1 MNFPETSHC
10 LVNETMCRRR
20 RSTAEHSADRQ
31 VLDVA
36 ALELANCGR
45 CSPAAAL
52 EDPQRNARPSP
63 VGWMRPAEM
72 LRPNAQ
78 CVKRIKHHSAAAVT
92 PGLISVA
99 RG

>member
-1 MNFPETSHC
+1 MKRCADEGEVMPDIPQIGRFWTS
-10 LVNETMCRRR
+10 
-20 RSTAEHSADRQ
+20 
-31 VLDVA
+31 VA
-36 ALELANCGR
+36 AAHKLANCGR

-52 EDPQRNARPSP
+52 EDSQRNARPSP